1 MIEEIERHRVALE
14 PLAPAT
20 DGLVASL
27 TALIDRLDDLF
38 SDARS
43 TPYVALTPEQQAV
56 YNEVAILIEEL
67 RLLLG
72 RTYAGPPPPPAPAAR
87 RV

>member
-1 MIEEIERHRVALE
+1 
-14 PLAPAT
+14 
-20 DGLVASL
+20 VASL

-43 TPYVALTPEQQAV
+43 TPYAALTPEQQAV